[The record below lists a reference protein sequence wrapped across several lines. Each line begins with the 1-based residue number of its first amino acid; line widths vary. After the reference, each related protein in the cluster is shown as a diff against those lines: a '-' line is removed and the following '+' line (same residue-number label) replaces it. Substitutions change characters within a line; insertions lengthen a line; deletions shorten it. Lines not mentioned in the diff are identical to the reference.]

1 MQPNQLIMKHLAL
14 FFCALFLCF
23 PAQSQNTVLPSSP
36 SPIIF
41 IYDASG
47 SMWGQ
52 IQGKTKMEIATDV
65 LSNAVGKLPANQNVG
80 LVAYGHRKKGDCK
93 DVETLVSM
101 DNSSKSKI
109 TASLQNI
116 KPLGMT
122 PLAYSATQVIDGLR
136 KSKKKATII
145 LVTDGIESCN
155 GNICE
160 VVTAAKKEGIDFK
173 LHIIG
178 FGLKEGETQQLEC
191 AAKAGDGRYY
201 DAADASGLG
210 EVLNEA
216 TAETV
221 DKPKGN
227 VSVYAVK
234 NGKPIDALVKA
245 YDVVANRQPI
255 SVRTY
260 RDTAYFYL
268 PPSKYSFEV
277 SPLEGSDVKPITVY
291 GIESYQDKMAH
302 KTVSFDGGKI
312 KITTTNNGS
321 NWDCMVKIIDQNGN
335 IAAGLRT
342 YNQPKEVEVNPGV
355 YTVYI
360 QALGDMKG
368 LATNTELKNVTV
380 SGGATQPIAYDF
392 TTGTASI
399 HAKADGNYIDSVVT
413 IDDAAT
419 GKNVAGGRTY
429 NREKEFLLNPGSYS
443 VKMVPLGNYKDR
455 KPQTFPMEIK
465 KAATTT
471 KTVNF

>member
-1 MQPNQLIMKHLAL
+1 MKQLAL
-14 FFCALFLCF
+14 LLCILLFPLQLF
-23 PAQSQNTVLPSSP
+23 AQSAAP

-52 IQGKTKMEIATDV
+52 MQGKTKMEIATEV
-65 LSNAVGKLPANQNVG
+65 LSTSVNKLPANQNVG
-80 LVAYGHRKKGDCK
+80 LVAYGHRQKGDCK
-93 DVETLVSM
+93 DVETLVSL
-101 DNSSKSKI
+101 DNTSKSKI
-109 TASLQNI
+109 TVSLQNI

-122 PLAYSATQVIDGLR
+122 PLAYSATHVIDGLR

-155 GNICE
+155 GNICD

-178 FGLKEGETQQLEC
+178 FGLKTGETEQLKC

-210 EVLNEA
+210 DVLLEA

-234 NGKPIDALVKA
+234 NGKAIDALVKA
-245 YDVVANRQPI
+245 YDVVAKRRPI

-277 SPLEGSDVKPITVY
+277 SPLEGSDVKPMTVY
-291 GIESYQDKMAH
+291 DIESFEDRIVH
-302 KTVSFDGGKI
+302 KTIGFDGGKI

-321 NWDCMVKIIDQNGN
+321 NWDCTVKIVDPNGTT
-335 IAAGLRT
+335 AASLRT
-342 YNQPKEVEVNPGV
+342 YNEPKVVEVNPGV
-355 YTVYI
+355 YTVSI
-360 QALGDMKG
+360 QALGNMKG
-368 LATNTELKNVTV
+368 LETYTELKNVV
-380 SGGATQPIAYDF
+380 VQGGATQPISHDF
-392 TTGTASI
+392 TTGTAII
-399 HAKADGNYIDSVVT
+399 HAKADGKYIDSVVT
-413 IDDAAT
+413 IDDAT
-419 GKNVAGGRTY
+419 SGKNVAGGRTY
-429 NREKEFLLNPGSYS
+429 DRTKEFLLNPGTYK
-443 VKMVPLGNYKDR
+443 VKMVPLGIFKDR
-455 KPQTFPMEIK
+455 KPQTFTMEIK
-465 KAATTT
+465 KATTTT

>member
-1 MQPNQLIMKHLAL
+1 MKQLAVILAALL
-14 FFCALFLCF
+14 FAF
-23 PAQSQNTVLPSSP
+23 QGTSQNNLSASEP

-47 SMWGQ
+47 SMWGLL
-52 IQGKTKMEIATDV
+52 QGKTKMEIATDV
-65 LSNAVGKLPANQNVG
+65 LSTAVNNLPTNQNVG

-109 TASLQNI
+109 TSSLKSI

-122 PLAYSATQVIDGLR
+122 PLAYSATLVIDNLR

-155 GNICE
+155 GNICD
-160 VVTAAKKEGIDFK
+160 VVSAAKKEGIDFK

-178 FGLKEGETQQLEC
+178 FGLKAGETEQLKC
-191 AAKAGDGRYY
+191 AAKAGDGQYY

-210 EVLNEA
+210 DVLNEA
-216 TAETV
+216 TAESV

-234 NGKPIDALVKA
+234 NGKAIDAVVKA
-245 YDVVANRQPI
+245 YDVVAKRAPI

-260 RDTAYFYL
+260 RDTVYFYL
-268 PPSKYSFEV
+268 PPSKYNFEV
-277 SPLEGSDVKPITVY
+277 TPLEGSDVKMIAAE
-291 GIESYQDKMAH
+291 GIQSFEDKVVH
-302 KTVSFDGGKI
+302 RTISFDGGKI
-312 KITTTNNGS
+312 GTTTTNNGK
-321 NWDCMVKIIDQNGN
+321 NWDCLVKILDKDGKTV
-335 IAAGLRT
+335 ASLRT
-342 YNQPKEVEVNPGV
+342 YNEPKEVEINPGTYKV
-355 YTVYI
+355 TI

-368 LATNTELKNVTV
+368 MDTFAEINNVQV
-380 SGGATQPIAYDF
+380 QASGLQPISYNF
-392 TTGTASI
+392 STGKAFI
-399 HAKADGNYIDSVVT
+399 DAKGDGNSIDSVVT
-413 IDDAAT
+413 IDDASS

-429 NREKEFLLNPGSYS
+429 NRGRDFLLNPGTYK
-443 VKMVPLGNYKDR
+443 VKVAPLGDYKDR
-455 KPQTFPMEIK
+455 KPQSFTIEVKIGESIS
-465 KAATTT
+465 